1 MTQRDNKRDNI
12 YQSILINLG
21 GIPTSYLQEID
32 IFLRNITTEIRQ
44 KEQNRVA
51 ILNLEEGWSDMTE
64 TDFND
69 YLQVVKESRSDMF
82 NREIEL

>member
-51 ILNLEEGWSDMTE
+51 ILNLAEGWSDMTE